1 MISESLSYVFR
12 WSASEVLVLFECHLG
27 LPSAGLQDKVSAS
40 DKARLVRAGR
50 SVITG
55 FKGL

>member
-1 MISESLSYVFR
+1 MSSNSLP
-12 WSASEVLVLFECHLG
+12 AKCHLG

-40 DKARLVRAGR
+40 DKGRLVRAGR